1 MKNIPTAKEFL
12 KEFLK
17 NNPKGT
23 YDKCMIEFA
32 KLHVEKALKITSE
45 KAECYLAGRPGD
57 YQYYEVKSSSILN
70 AYPLENI
77 K

>member
-1 MKNIPTAKEFL
+1 MKEIITAKEFL

-32 KLHVEKALKITSE
+32 KLHVEEFSIQASKKAK
-45 KAECYLAGRPGD
+45 CYLSGRPGD
-57 YQYYEVKSSSILN
+57 YQSYEVDRDSIKN